1 MVGAAEDGLR
11 APRALDALGRGHGA
25 PFAAPL
31 DASRAARPAPPR
43 EHDAERE
50 GGQARRLEAL
60 KLQIWN
66 LLRGLSSNVRV
77 SRLHAAFQSRYE
89 TQLAVVMRDALG
101 ENKAREL
108 AGEPLKFVKKYL
120 KDVAY
125 LKRGRALGVSNGHEH
140 HEEYLFPRDD
150 FTPKSIPEP
159 TDEPTRAPAADASGA
174 TPPTT
179 GANAFPPSAPSASYR
194 DEKTRARASPRVGV
208 STPAHHLAGSVE
220 VGRSRSTTP
229 GTSVPEP
236 PADPRVRRR
245 AENGATESFADGV
258 GGAPPRRPPATSG
271 TPADHPG
278 SARGCDAAGGGEGI
292 PADPGSTETD
302 RGYPSRSSERRYA
315 ENVSLLARETARL
328 RADLE
333 RVAGERDV
341 ARVETLAAKEE
352 AREAARAFSARVESL
367 EREVRDLRSEVAR
380 REEELADRKRSYA
393 AISFSAASEALRR
406 SRAEADL
413 RRVSEECAKL
423 RAKCEAAAAAATSS
437 TTLDEAEAERL
448 GKASGGATAARG
460 SGFLIP
466 KIPKRSAAAADA
478 GAAPSDEP
486 SASRA
491 SRGAPLVE
499 SRIASGGAD
508 SGECVVCMEAFE
520 GEDER
525 ARYMLWNCK
534 HARTCGACA
543 LKIWR
548 MGKGKRFCP
557 TCRRKIDT
565 RPERHVVYT

>member
-179 GANAFPPSAPSASYR
+179 GANAFPSPAPSASYR

-208 STPAHHLAGSVE
+208 STPARHLAGSVE

-229 GTSVPEP
+229 GTSAPEP

-258 GGAPPRRPPATSG
+258 GGAPPRGPPATSG

-315 ENVSLLARETARL
+315 ENVSLLTLETARL
-328 RADLE
+328 RADLV

-352 AREAARAFSARVESL
+352 AREDARAFSARVESL

-423 RAKCEAAAAAATSS
+423 RAKCEAAVAAVTASK
-437 TTLDEAEAERL
+437 TLDEAEAERL

-486 SASRA
+486 SA

>member
-43 EHDAERE
+43 EHDAEYE
-50 GGQARRLEAL
+50 GGRGQARRLEAL

-179 GANAFPPSAPSASYR
+179 GANAFPPPAPSASYR

-208 STPAHHLAGSVE
+208 STPARHLAGSVE

-229 GTSVPEP
+229 GTSAPEP

-258 GGAPPRRPPATSG
+258 GGAPPRGPPATSG

-315 ENVSLLARETARL
+315 ENVSLLTLETARL
-328 RADLE
+328 RADLV
-333 RVAGERDV
+333 RVAGERDA
-341 ARVETLAAKEE
+341 ARVETLGAKEE
-352 AREAARAFSARVESL
+352 AREDARAFSARVESL

-423 RAKCEAAAAAATSS
+423 RAKCEAAATAATAS

-486 SASRA
+486 SA

>member
-1 MVGAAEDGLR
+1 M
-11 APRALDALGRGHGA
+11 
-25 PFAAPL
+25 
-31 DASRAARPAPPR
+31 
-43 EHDAERE
+43 
-50 GGQARRLEAL
+50 EAL

-66 LLRGLSSNVRV
+66 LLRELSSNVRV

-208 STPAHHLAGSVE
+208 STPARRLAGSVE

-229 GTSVPEP
+229 GTSAPEP

-258 GGAPPRRPPATSG
+258 GGAPPRGAPATSG

-413 RRVSEECAKL
+413 RRVSKECAKL
-423 RAKCEAAAAAATSS
+423 RAKCEAAAAAATTS

-499 SRIASGGAD
+499 SRIVSGGAD
-508 SGECVVCMEAFE
+508 SGECVVCMESFE

>member
-11 APRALDALGRGHGA
+11 APRALGALGRGHGA

-50 GGQARRLEAL
+50 GGRGQARRLEAL

-174 TPPTT
+174 TPTT
-179 GANAFPPSAPSASYR
+179 GANANAFPPPAPSASRR

-292 PADPGSTETD
+292 PADPGWT
-302 RGYPSRSSERRYA
+302 P

-333 RVAGERDV
+333 RVRGERDI

-466 KIPKRSAAAADA
+466 KIPKRSAAKADA

-534 HARTCGACA
+534 HATTCGACA

>member
-179 GANAFPPSAPSASYR
+179 GANAFPPPAPSASYR

-208 STPAHHLAGSVE
+208 STPARRLAGSVE

-229 GTSVPEP
+229 GTSAPEP

-258 GGAPPRRPPATSG
+258 GGAPPRGPPATSG

-423 RAKCEAAAAAATSS
+423 RAKCEAAAAAATAS

>member
-11 APRALDALGRGHGA
+11 APRALGALGRGHGA

-43 EHDAERE
+43 EHDAEPE
-50 GGQARRLEAL
+50 GGGGQARRLEAL

-179 GANAFPPSAPSASYR
+179 GANAFPPPAPSASYR

-208 STPAHHLAGSVE
+208 STPARHLAGSVE

-229 GTSVPEP
+229 GTSAPEP

-245 AENGATESFADGV
+245 AENGATDCFADGV
-258 GGAPPRRPPATSG
+258 GGDPPRGPPATSG

-292 PADPGSTETD
+292 PADPGWT
-302 RGYPSRSSERRYA
+302 P

-333 RVAGERDV
+333 RVRGERDV

-478 GAAPSDEP
+478 GTAPSDEP

-499 SRIASGGAD
+499 SRIASGGSD

-534 HARTCGACA
+534 HATTCGACA

>member
-1 MVGAAEDGLR
+1 MEDAASKKKFDDALRLSDDVGELVSRSAKLR
-11 APRALDALGRGHGA
+11 AELEE
-25 PFAAPL
+25 
-31 DASRAARPAPPR
+31 ARKSEEKRKKSAEMQQLR
-43 EHDAERE
+43 RERE
-50 GGQARRLEAL
+50 RASQR
-60 KLQIWN
+60 
-66 LLRGLSSNVRV
+66 SSASEQVV
-77 SRLHAAFQSRYE
+77 AVIVPE
-89 TQLAVVMRDALG
+89 TQM
-101 ENKAREL
+101 
-108 AGEPLKFVKKYL
+108 
-120 KDVAY
+120 
-125 LKRGRALGVSNGHEH
+125 
-140 HEEYLFPRDD
+140 
-150 FTPKSIPEP
+150 
-159 TDEPTRAPAADASGA
+159 
-174 TPPTT
+174 
-179 GANAFPPSAPSASYR
+179 
-194 DEKTRARASPRVGV
+194 GV
-208 STPAHHLAGSVE
+208 STPARHLEGSVE
-220 VGRSRSTTP
+220 VGRSRSTP
-229 GTSVPEP
+229 GTSAPEP
-236 PADPRVRRR
+236 PADPRVKRR

-258 GGAPPRRPPATSG
+258 GGAPPREPPATSG
-271 TPADHPG
+271 TPADRPG
-278 SARGCDAAGGGEGI
+278 SARGCDAAGGGESI

-302 RGYPSRSSERRYA
+302 RGYPSRSSERPA
-315 ENVSLLARETARL
+315 ENVSLALVAKRVRGERILSPLARERQREQTRERVQRCREKKRSQPPNTTEGGAANRFVAQGTPAEVEARRRAEDAVYGPETHRGFSETARL

-352 AREAARAFSARVESL
+352 AREDARAFSARVESL

-393 AISFSAASEALRR
+393 AIGFSAASEALRR

-423 RAKCEAAAAAATSS
+423 RAKCEAAATAAATSS

-448 GKASGGATAARG
+448 GKAPGGATAARG

-466 KIPKRSAAAADA
+466 KIPKRLAAAADA

-491 SRGAPLVE
+491 SRGALLVE

-548 MGKGKRFCP
+548 MGKGERFCP

>member
-11 APRALDALGRGHGA
+11 APHALGALGRGHGA

-50 GGQARRLEAL
+50 SGRARRLEAL

-179 GANAFPPSAPSASYR
+179 GANANAFPPPAPSASRR

-208 STPAHHLAGSVE
+208 STPARHLAGSVE
-220 VGRSRSTTP
+220 VGRSRSTP
-229 GTSVPEP
+229 GTSAPEP

-292 PADPGSTETD
+292 PADPGWT
-302 RGYPSRSSERRYA
+302 P

-333 RVAGERDV
+333 RVRGERDI

-478 GAAPSDEP
+478 GTAPSDEP

-534 HARTCGACA
+534 HATTCGACA